1 MKLALSSEQRAAL
14 RNGYATYHQLRSK
27 AVTSGI
33 TAAAPLGMFNDVDPE
48 PALVI
53 PYAGV
58 PLDEMPGLI
67 YSHRCVVI

>member
-14 RNGYATYHQLRSK
+14 RNGYATYHQLKSK

-33 TAAAPLGMFNDVDPE
+33 TAPLGMFNDVDPE
-48 PALVI
+48 TALVI